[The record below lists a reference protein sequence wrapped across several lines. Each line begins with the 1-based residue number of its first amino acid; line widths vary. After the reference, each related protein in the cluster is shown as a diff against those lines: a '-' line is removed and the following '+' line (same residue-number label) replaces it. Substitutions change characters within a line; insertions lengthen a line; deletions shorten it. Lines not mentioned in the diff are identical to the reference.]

1 MFQKDLG
8 SLLDKAQRVGQLCC
22 CTSNGSGWHL
32 VPGTRYMQQ
41 QLHAPWQLVRSEAA
55 PAARP
60 APEHSWLSCLPPLPP
75 QVEALVRPL
84 AAAAGL
90 EAAADVAVAAAHLA
104 KADLATS
111 TVMEMTALAGTMGRH
126 YALKQGL
133 EQQVRGGCWV
143 LQPTGFSSE
152 LQTNAKDCYWPGD

>member
-1 MFQKDLG
+1 
-8 SLLDKAQRVGQLCC
+8 V
-22 CTSNGSGWHL
+22 
-32 VPGTRYMQQ
+32 V
-41 QLHAPWQLVRSEAA
+41 
-55 PAARP
+55 
-60 APEHSWLSCLPPLPP
+60 P

-90 EAAADVAVAAAHLA
+90 ESAADVAVAAAHLA

-133 EQQVRGGCWV
+133 EPQVWARVRGRKRGGRGSLGGPSCAV
-143 LQPTGFSSE
+143 PEGTGPMWGWHACRRPSV
-152 LQTNAKDCYWPGD
+152 